1 MIVHCSSGT
10 GRTGTLIACDIA
22 MRSLEQP
29 ARSVD
34 IPDIVY
40 FVRNGRAGSV
50 ATREQYEFIYKVS
63 ALRIMI
69 CVLSMRCNDFPV
81 SLFQLANMYAARM
94 IEEAAEK

>member
-1 MIVHCSSGT
+1 
-10 GRTGTLIACDIA
+10 

-40 FVRNGRAGSV
+40 FVRNGRAGAV

-63 ALRIMI
+63 TTAHTAFAAPVPFDCRMIMF
-69 CVLSMRCNDFPV
+69 CFVHTYS
-81 SLFQLANMYAARM
+81 QLANMYAARM
-94 IEEAAEK
+94 NEEAADN